1 MIAEQSPEKLDP
13 QARQILGLSSLL
25 QLEKRVRHASSK
37 AEFGF
42 MVVNETLNLLQYRQ
56 AILWRRT
63 TANNARIIAISGV
76 GGPNRNSPYVQ
87 WLRKLCRYLATQK
100 DAQSIHPITQKNA
113 PIKLQQGWDDW
124 SIGHVLWCP
133 LVAANGEF
141 LGGLVLLREN
151 SWQEVEAALLERLAD
166 AYAHAWQALLR
177 RTSWQQQREKKAIGR
192 LARWI
197 IIGVAFASLALPVRL
212 SVLAPAQIEAID
224 PLVVSSPLKGV
235 IKQFH
240 VLPNQEVEAGQL
252 LLSLDDTELKNRL
265 AVAQKTLAVTNAEY
279 RRARQKSLLDKKSGL
294 DADLL
299 KARVDQKQAEVE
311 YVADE
316 LARIAVKA
324 KQGGIVIFSDVN
336 DWLGKPVVT
345 GEKILTIADQQQVE
359 LAIQVPIDNAI
370 NLEQGAEVRMFLNID
385 PSRHISATI
394 RQTSYEAEVTEEGIL
409 AFPVKASLDQKSKD
423 LRIGLQGTAKIYGR
437 ETRLYY
443 YLFRRPWS
451 ALRKTL
457 GL

>member
-1 MIAEQSPEKLDP
+1 MTVEQSPEKLDP
-13 QARQILGLSSLL
+13 QTRQIMGLSGLL
-25 QLEKRVRHASSK
+25 QLEKQVRHASSK
-37 AEFGF
+37 EEFGF
-42 MVVNETLNLLQYRQ
+42 IAVNETLNLLQYRQ

-63 TANNARIIAISGV
+63 TTNKARIIAVSGV
-76 GGPNRNSPYVQ
+76 GGPNRNSPYIQ
-87 WLRKLCRYLATQK
+87 WLRKLCRYLAKQK
-100 DAQSIHPITQKNA
+100 DAQSIHPIIQKKA
-113 PIKLQQGWDDW
+113 PKKLQQGWQDW
-124 SIGHVLWCP
+124 SIGHALWCP
-133 LVAANGEF
+133 LIAANGEF
-141 LGGLVLLREN
+141 LGGLVLLRDN
-151 SWQEVEAALLERLAD
+151 PWQEPEAALLERLAD
-166 AYAHAWQALLR
+166 AYAHAWQALSR
-177 RTSWQQQREKKAIGR
+177 RTSWRQQREKKAIGR
-192 LARWI
+192 FIRWVVI
-197 IIGVAFASLALPVRL
+197 FAALASLALPLRL

-240 VLPNQEVEAGQL
+240 VLPNQKVEAGQL

-265 AVAQKTLAVTNAEY
+265 EVAKKALAVTNAEY

-316 LARIAVKA
+316 LKRVSVVAE
-324 KQGGIVIFSDVN
+324 QGGIVIFSDEN

-359 LAIQVPIDNAI
+359 LAIEVPIDNAI
-370 NLEQGAEVRMFLNID
+370 NLEKGAEVRMFLNID
-385 PSRHISATI
+385 PSRYISATI
-394 RQTSYEAEVTEEGIL
+394 RQTSYDAEVTEEGVL
-409 AFPVKASLDQKSKD
+409 AFPVKASLDQKSQD